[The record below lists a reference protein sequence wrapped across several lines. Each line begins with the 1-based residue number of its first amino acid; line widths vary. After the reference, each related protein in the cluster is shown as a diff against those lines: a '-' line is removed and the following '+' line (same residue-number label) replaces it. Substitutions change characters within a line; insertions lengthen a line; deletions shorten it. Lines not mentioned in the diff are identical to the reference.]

1 MLKFLKNEINQLY
14 IVVDNIGPNNNN
26 DADIQI
32 AYRKN

>member
-1 MLKFLKNEINQLY
+1 MLKFLKNEVNQPY
-14 IVVDNIGPNNNN
+14 TVVDKIGPNDDD